1 MKGNS
6 IRSRMIS
13 AFRASSIMQLL
24 NVFIQVAT
32 VPTYIYFWGVNSY
45 GDWLV
50 LTTIPSYLMMS
61 DLGFLNLAA
70 VQMTLA
76 TSKNDRINAILIF
89 HGTLVFILLIS
100 FLLLTVLSIC
110 FFIDIN
116 KWFNILTISNVDCKS
131 IIFILAVSVIVSL
144 QTGVLS
150 AVFRSDGKY
159 IIGIWISIFSKCIE
173 FLSVITG
180 LFLNAGAIEISII
193 ILFVRVFIFFIYFY
207 FIKLHFK
214 WLNFNFKFNINSFYK
229 IKSMIIPS
237 IAYMGFPLGNMIK
250 NQGILMLV
258 SSALGPIAVVLL
270 TTTRTLVNS
279 TSQFI
284 GVIHG
289 SAQIE
294 LSSAYA
300 SYNINVARNLNR
312 FTAQISVW
320 LSAAICIFL
329 CIFGLNII
337 NIWTLDKVSIPPIFF
352 YLMALVGFINSFWLT
367 FFIVPNAVN
376 RHIKI
381 SGLFI
386 FSTILS
392 LLITN
397 LLLPHFNIYAIP
409 ISLFFI
415 DILMIPF
422 TLYINLQILE
432 DSFTSFIKIIF
443 TPPINNIIKLL
454 KT

>member
-1 MKGNS
+1 
-6 IRSRMIS
+6 
-13 AFRASSIMQLL
+13 
-24 NVFIQVAT
+24 
-32 VPTYIYFWGVNSY
+32 
-45 GDWLV
+45 
-50 LTTIPSYLMMS
+50 
-61 DLGFLNLAA
+61 
-70 VQMTLA
+70 
-76 TSKNDRINAILIF
+76 
-89 HGTLVFILLIS
+89 
-100 FLLLTVLSIC
+100 
-110 FFIDIN
+110 
-116 KWFNILTISNVDCKS
+116 
-131 IIFILAVSVIVSL
+131 
-144 QTGVLS
+144 
-150 AVFRSDGKY
+150 
-159 IIGIWISIFSKCIE
+159 
-173 FLSVITG
+173 
-180 LFLNAGAIEISII
+180 
-193 ILFVRVFIFFIYFY
+193 
-207 FIKLHFK
+207 
-214 WLNFNFKFNINSFYK
+214 
-229 IKSMIIPS
+229 MIIPS